1 MAREKNKKNV
11 RTYPANLEAEKSVL
25 GAFLIDP
32 KAVTEHISRLSP
44 DDFSSAPNKAVFE
57 AMRNLFAA
65 SHPIDIVSVADQMR
79 LNGTLADAGDV
90 PYVSGIA
97 ASIPSAAGCK
107 Y

>member
-44 DDFSSAPNKAVFE
+44 DDFSSAPNKAVF
-57 AMRNLFAA
+57 
-65 SHPIDIVSVADQMR
+65 
-79 LNGTLADAGDV
+79 
-90 PYVSGIA
+90 
-97 ASIPSAAGCK
+97 
-107 Y
+107 